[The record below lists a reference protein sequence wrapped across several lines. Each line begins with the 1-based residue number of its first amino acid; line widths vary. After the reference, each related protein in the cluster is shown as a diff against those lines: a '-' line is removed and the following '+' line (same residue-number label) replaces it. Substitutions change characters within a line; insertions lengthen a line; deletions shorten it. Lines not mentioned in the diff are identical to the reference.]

1 MRSSSLLSTDGPA
14 AKDWNL
20 KEVEGVSST
29 KITRELL
36 TYLFVLG
43 MRLAVRSA
51 AAIVPEKSR
60 EGFGQKMFSQNRT
73 LLVQQQLTSFFAVR
87 QRFSG

>member
-1 MRSSSLLSTDGPA
+1 MPA
-14 AKDWNL
+14 AKDLNL

-29 KITRELL
+29 KIT

-51 AAIVPEKSR
+51 AAIVPEKVEKASDKR
-60 EGFGQKMFSQNRT
+60 CFLRT
-73 LLVQQQLTSFFAVR
+73 GR
-87 QRFSG
+87 Y